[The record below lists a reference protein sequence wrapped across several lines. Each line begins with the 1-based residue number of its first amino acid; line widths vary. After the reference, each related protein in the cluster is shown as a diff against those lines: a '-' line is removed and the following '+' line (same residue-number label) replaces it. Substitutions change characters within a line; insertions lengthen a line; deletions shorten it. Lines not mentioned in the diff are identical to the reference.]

1 MENRKHIETKHLL
14 TILLLAYMFFFQ
26 GIGSYSL
33 KEPDEGRYA
42 EIPRE
47 MIELHDYV
55 VPHLNYVRY
64 FEKPPLFYWAV
75 AASYKAL
82 GISEWSF
89 RLPNALSALLCVVA
103 LYLGLRRWSGE
114 RAAFLSALILQS
126 SFGFFAMARIVTI
139 DMFFTLWTSLALLFF
154 YGYYRERKTFFIYLF
169 YLAMALAT
177 LAKGPVV
184 LILMGATL
192 IIYLFTERNIAFLKE
207 MKILKGLLIY
217 GILTVPWIVLISL
230 KEKEFL
236 YFFFIDQHVLRFLTT
251 KHKRSG
257 PLYYFIPVL
266 LGGMFPWSLFL
277 PRAVISLWSRK
288 ELRLFFIWSGVV
300 FVFFSISSSKLP
312 PYILPLFPSLSIIIA
327 SLFADKWEQFAR
339 RHHEIAVYALVFLV
353 FATSAFIQGNST
365 FAPWLGAISP
375 DARDIVNGLRA
386 FSIAVSVVSL
396 VLAGLFLYRG
406 SARYSF
412 VFPSLVIY
420 SFFVVVIL
428 MLNSNTIDKLNTT
441 KRLSTMINQ
450 EGSKVEY
457 LFSYGSFEE
466 TLPFYTKRPVLV
478 AAYKGELEMGSE
490 YEDAKKFFLTEDEFV
505 RSFDGRQGAYCVVRG
520 SRLERLRERLHGGF
534 TILGSQNGRYLI
546 SPK

>member
-1 MENRKHIETKHLL
+1 MKTLKNTQTKHLL
-14 TILLLAYMFFFQ
+14 TILLLAYMFFLH

-47 MIELHDYV
+47 MIELKDYV

-75 AASYKAL
+75 AASYKAF
-82 GISEWSF
+82 GESEWSV
-89 RLPNALSALLCVVA
+89 RLPNALSALICVIA
-103 LYLGLRRWSGE
+103 LYLCIRRWFGE
-114 RAAFLSALILQS
+114 RVAFLSSVVLQS

-154 YGYYRERKTFFIYLF
+154 WGYYKERKPFFIYLF
-169 YLAMALAT
+169 YCALALAT

-192 IIYLFTERNIAFLKE
+192 IAYLLTEGNIAFLKE
-207 MKILKGLLIY
+207 MKFLKGLLIY

-251 KHKRSG
+251 KHRRSG
-257 PLYYFIPVL
+257 PFYYFIPVL
-266 LGGMFPWSLFL
+266 LGGMFPWSLFI
-277 PRAVISLWSRK
+277 PRAVVSLWSRK
-288 ELRLFFIWSGVV
+288 ELRLLFIWSGVV
-300 FVFFSISSSKLP
+300 FVFFSVSSSKLP
-312 PYILPLFPSLSIIIA
+312 PYILPLFPSLSVIIA
-327 SLFADKWEQFAR
+327 SLFADKWEQSAKR
-339 RHHEIAVYALVFLV
+339 RHEIVAYALVFLV
-353 FATSAFIQGNST
+353 FSTSAFIQGNSA
-365 FAPWLGAISP
+365 FFPLIGAISP
-375 DARDIVNGLRA
+375 DARDIVNGLQG

-396 VLAGLFLYRG
+396 VLAGLFLCRR
-406 SARYSF
+406 SAEYSF
-412 VFPSLVIY
+412 IFQSLILY
-420 SFFVVVIL
+420 SFFAVLIL
-428 MLNSNTIDKLNTT
+428 ILNANTIDKVNTT
-441 KRLSTMINQ
+441 KKLATMINQ

-457 LFSYGSFEE
+457 LFTYGTFEE

-478 AAYKGELEMGSE
+478 VSFKGELEMGSG
-490 YEDAKKFFLTEDEFV
+490 YEDAKRFFLTEEEFL
-505 RSFDGRQGAYCVVRG
+505 RLFDGRQGAYCVVRG
-520 SRLERLRERLHGGF
+520 RKLEWLKERLTGGF
-534 TILGSQNGRYLI
+534 VILGSQNGRYLI